1 MSENLHNPGNN
12 GHGDQGH
19 GDYEREDFT
28 TGAVV
33 GSLIGLIVMCVVSFF
48 IVLGMYRYL
57 EKSQME
63 HVPANPMVTLKE
75 STRAPAKELG
85 TEAGEVQAFPKPR
98 LQDDDV
104 TDMRQ
109 QLYGEESTLQ
119 SYGWVDQEAG
129 EARIPI
135 ERAMELT
142 AERGLPVR
150 GEAAAKPV
158 AVPVAASP
166 APVRK
171 AAKGKAR

>member
-1 MSENLHNPGNN
+1 MSENPHNPASN
-12 GHGDQGH
+12 GH

-33 GSLIGLIVMCVVSFF
+33 GSLIGLIVMCVVSFS

-63 HVPANPMVTLKE
+63 HVAASPMVPMKAD
-75 STRAPAKELG
+75 TRHMTPSEDKN
-85 TEAGEVQAFPKPR
+85 GEDKDPVEVKAFPKPR

-104 TDMRQ
+104 KDMRI

-119 SYGWVDQEAG
+119 SYGWVDQSSG

-135 ERAMELT
+135 ARAMELI

-150 GEAAAKPV
+150 SEVAAKD
-158 AVPVAASP
+158 SDP
-166 APVRK
+166 ADPSRK
-171 AAKGKAR
+171 KAKK